1 MARKERSFSSA
12 EDTIQANLKY
22 LNHPYTIMI
31 LGISGSPRRMATEHI
46 LGEALKM
53 LQERGLETVQFTV
66 RGKQI
71 SPCRHCDYCLKNK
84 ECSIKDDMH
93 QLYPLFKE
101 ASGLVVATP
110 VYNGGVSAQTKI
122 VMDRTRALLAGD
134 TKALTAKPGMAI
146 AVGGDRMGGQELA
159 VQQIHTFY
167 ILNGMIPVSG
177 GFFGANLGATF
188 WSRDSLEGAMKD
200 EEGFRSLRKTVKR
213 FAETTE
219 LFKRIKDPT
228 G

>member
-1 MARKERSFSSA
+1 
-12 EDTIQANLKY
+12 
-22 LNHPYTIMI
+22 MI

-53 LQERGLETVQFTV
+53 LEERGLETVQFSV

-84 ECSIKDDMH
+84 ECFIKDDMY
-93 QLYPLFKE
+93 QLYPLFRE
-101 ASGLVVATP
+101 ASGLVMATP
-110 VYNGGVSAQTKI
+110 VYNGGVSAQIKI
-122 VMDRTRALLAGD
+122 LMDRTRALLAAD
-134 TKALTAKPGMAI
+134 TQILWAKPGMAI
-146 AVGGDRMGGQELA
+146 AVGGDRMGGQEQA

-188 WSRDSLEGAMKD
+188 WSRDSLEGAMND

-213 FAETTE
+213 FSQTID
-219 LFKRIKDPT
+219 LVKRMNEPDR
-228 G
+228 

>member
-1 MARKERSFSSA
+1 
-12 EDTIQANLKY
+12 
-22 LNHPYTIMI
+22 MI

-53 LQERGLETVQFTV
+53 LEERGLETVQFSV

-84 ECSIKDDMH
+84 ECFIKDDMY
-93 QLYPLFKE
+93 QLYPLFRE
-101 ASGLVVATP
+101 ASGLVMATP
-110 VYNGGVSAQTKI
+110 VYNGGVSAQIKI
-122 VMDRTRALLAGD
+122 LMDRTRALLAAD
-134 TKALTAKPGMAI
+134 TQILWAKPGMAI

-188 WSRDSLEGAMKD
+188 WSRDSLEGAMDD

-213 FAETTE
+213 FSQTVE
-219 LFKRIKDPT
+219 LVKRMNEPDR
-228 G
+228 

>member
-1 MARKERSFSSA
+1 
-12 EDTIQANLKY
+12 
-22 LNHPYTIMI
+22 MI
-31 LGISGSPRRMATEHI
+31 LCISGSPRRMATEHI
-46 LGEALKM
+46 LGEAMKM
-53 LQERGLETVQFTV
+53 LQERGQETVQFTV

-84 ECSIKDDMH
+84 DCTINDDMH
-93 QLYPLFKE
+93 QLYPLFRE
-101 ASGLVVATP
+101 ASGLVMATP

-122 VMDRTRALLAGD
+122 VMDRTRALLAAD
-134 TKALTAKPGMAI
+134 TGALRAKPGMAI

-159 VQQIHTFY
+159 VQQIHTFF

-188 WSRDSLEGAMKD
+188 WSRDTLEGAMKD

-213 FAETTE
+213 FAETVQ
-219 LFKRIKDPT
+219 LLNRIKEADR
-228 G
+228 